1 MLHELLQPAASS
13 GAESLALVDLFS
25 AECHCGTGGGAAA
38 TAPIPPGSKSALSRL
53 CDLARPHLVAADA
66 DTALDSGLLRLKF
79 VAARIREAAHL
90 DHTAPS
96 GSGASDSPAAALS
109 VNRDEQRSV
118 RAQLNEPLE
127 LAVLVAARTELARAI
142 VDGVAL
148 QSILMQSN
156 VHRTHAWYEK
166 EPMLGLRIRRWGGA
180 TPVHMRTV
188 SRLEARVAPSLNPSQ
203 NTPHTKRAAAWC
215 VPFSGTVGFF

>member
-1 MLHELLQPAASS
+1 M
-13 GAESLALVDLFS
+13 
-25 AECHCGTGGGAAA
+25 
-38 TAPIPPGSKSALSRL
+38 
-53 CDLARPHLVAADA
+53 AADA
-66 DTALDSGLLRLKF
+66 DTALDSGVLRLKF

-96 GSGASDSPAAALS
+96 GSGASDSPALPLS

-188 SRLEARVAPSLNPSQ
+188 SGLEARVAPSLNPSQ
-203 NTPHTKRAAAWC
+203 NTPHTKRATAWC
-215 VPFSGTVGFF
+215 VPFSGTVGCFE